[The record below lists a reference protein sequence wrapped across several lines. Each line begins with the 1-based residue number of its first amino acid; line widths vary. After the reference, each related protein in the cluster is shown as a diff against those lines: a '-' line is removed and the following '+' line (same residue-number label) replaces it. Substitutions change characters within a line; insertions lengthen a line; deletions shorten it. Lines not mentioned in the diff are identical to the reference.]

1 MAQKWDSFLQTA
13 DEWIVNYSLP
23 IMNLTAVKLFSVGHA
38 FELYLKAANTK
49 ITGDIDRAIGFGH
62 DLPRVWED
70 CKNQDPSF
78 LPMYELRKSVLAR
91 DLLNQ
96 EDYSKLGKD
105 DVMHFLMHQ
114 EIYIVAKYLADL
126 KYLGAPL
133 KKVKGAFTIVFIFPN
148 PIWAEL
154 FRELRSY
161 LGHPESEIH
170 DTIKQ
175 HVEEGQLPP
184 FSVQFLSEVLCKIR
198 KGE

>member
-23 IMNLTAVKLFSVGHA
+23 VMNLTAVKLFSVGHA

-62 DLPRVWED
+62 KLHSIWED
-70 CKNQDPSF
+70 CKNQDSSF
-78 LPMYELRKSVLAR
+78 LPMYELRKSVLAC
-91 DLLNQ
+91 DLLNHK
-96 EDYSKLGKD
+96 DYSKLGRD
-105 DVMHFLMHQ
+105 DLMHFLRHQ
-114 EIYIVAKYLADL
+114 EIYVVAKYLADL

-133 KKVKGAFTIVFIFPN
+133 KKVKGELAIGFFFPN

-161 LGHPESEIH
+161 LCHPESEMQ

-184 FSVQFLSEVLCKIR
+184 FSVQFLSEILG
-198 KGE
+198 KGNRG